1 MDKTT
6 LYWIKLPKD
15 LRVSITKRLTR
26 NEILV
31 LRATCNRLRYLVP
44 FPQRPVSP
52 DSTLNIPSPVSSAVC
67 DSSLLSLTQ
76 STLYII
82 RPIYD
87 TPAAASSSSSTC
99 MWLVNVEE
107 LNSGRVRVKDPLTGA
122 LFRNLPSNS
131 LPNSLNLLDYR
142 VTEIAQSYGLGLA
155 SDHDDCK
162 GRNAYFVQKVAVS
175 PCFEDD
181 SFTIMAIYSMK
192 KLGIWRKN
200 DPNWTQIPIG
210 DGRVY
215 VEDIAFHKGKF
226 YALNQTGLTIAV
238 EPKSFEV
245 NEIVAPNP
253 KFNGTGIK
261 HLVKSF
267 QDLFLVFKQIY
278 CHDNVEINFED
289 EEESERYLYP
299 VRVDVFKLDEEINQW
314 VHVVNG
320 LKDTSFFV
328 DNACSYSISTKEFPA
343 FRENC
348 VYLIDTLFIKDYD
361 NKYPGWCTGVYDL
374 KDGTVAPLSNFPI
387 YSKNFWPPP
396 SWLNTNVSVI

>member
-6 LYWIKLPKD
+6 HYWIKLPKD

-52 DSTLNIPSPVSSAVC
+52 NSTLNIPSPVSSAVC

-82 RPIYD
+82 RPIYN
-87 TPAAASSSSSTC
+87 TPAVAGCTC

-122 LFRNLPSNS
+122 LFRNLPNNS

-162 GRNAYFVQKVAVS
+162 GRNAYFVQKVVVS

-299 VRVDVFKLDEEINQW
+299 IMI
-314 VHVVNG
+314 
-320 LKDTSFFV
+320 TS
-328 DNACSYSISTKEFPA
+328 TP
-343 FRENC
+343 
-348 VYLIDTLFIKDYD
+348 
-361 NKYPGWCTGVYDL
+361 
-374 KDGTVAPLSNFPI
+374 DGALESMT
-387 YSKNFWPPP
+387 
-396 SWLNTNVSVI
+396 